1 MKVFCALTSEV
12 YDVYGVVMERNGL
25 FKKVPHFV
33 VWDEEKQLFGAVPI
47 ACCTPVYET
56 SDEPNDE

>member
-12 YDVYGVVMERNGL
+12 YDVYGVVMERVGL
-25 FKKVPHFV
+25 FKKAPHFV
-33 VWDEEKQLFGAVPI
+33 IWDEEKQLFAAASV